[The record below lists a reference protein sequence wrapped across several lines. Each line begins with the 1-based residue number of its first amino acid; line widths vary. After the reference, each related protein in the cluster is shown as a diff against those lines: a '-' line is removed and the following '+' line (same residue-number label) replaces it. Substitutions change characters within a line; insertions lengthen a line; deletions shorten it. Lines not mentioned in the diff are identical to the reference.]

1 MERMDHLFSNIDAVL
16 FDLDGTLVETNIDF
30 SLMKREMISL
40 AVDSGLPASDLA
52 PLDILAIVER
62 MTDHARNSRG
72 VDVAEKLR
80 EEAFLILEEMELR
93 HSADARDIPPARDIV
108 NELRRKGIRVGIVTR
123 NCRAASEES
132 LARTGIVADALVSR
146 EDVARTKPDPEHL
159 LHTLRLLSADPSRSV
174 MVGDHLM
181 DVISGKSAGMRT
193 IGVLTDERGSDYFSS
208 VEPDAVTP
216 DLNEILRAII
226 HSNS

>member
-1 MERMDHLFSNIDAVL
+1 
-16 FDLDGTLVETNIDF
+16 
-30 SLMKREMISL
+30 
-40 AVDSGLPASDLA
+40 
-52 PLDILAIVER
+52 
-62 MTDHARNSRG
+62 
-72 VDVAEKLR
+72 
-80 EEAFLILEEMELR
+80 
-93 HSADARDIPPARDIV
+93 
-108 NELRRKGIRVGIVTR
+108 
-123 NCRAASEES
+123 
-132 LARTGIVADALVSR
+132 
-146 EDVARTKPDPEHL
+146 
-159 LHTLRLLSADPSRSV
+159 